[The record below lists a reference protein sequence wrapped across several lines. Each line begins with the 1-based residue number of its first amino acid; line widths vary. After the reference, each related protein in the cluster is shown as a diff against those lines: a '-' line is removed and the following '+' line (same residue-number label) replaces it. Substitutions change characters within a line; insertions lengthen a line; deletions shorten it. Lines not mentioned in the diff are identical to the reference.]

1 VITTL
6 TLENKLH
13 RETAAR
19 HCAEQLLEEKSR
31 ELYKINQELLLRNQK
46 IAQQRKRLRTKVIE
60 LEETRQQLSQS
71 EKMAVIGQLTAGVAH
86 EINNPVAFIASNL
99 DTLSDYLIDV
109 IELIN
114 KQKTC
119 LMKLKFDHV
128 NNTASANNL
137 LDDLSNFS
145 HRIDVDCLL
154 NDAKNLVS
162 ESVDGTHRVKKIV
175 ADLSDFSYVNAPNAR
190 AEDIND
196 LLKKS
201 VNIASSELKY
211 KADMEWCLSE
221 IPLVICHEGKIGQVF
236 LNLLVNAAHAINERG
251 SIRLSTGQE
260 GQSVWVEF
268 ADSGCGISTDNL
280 ANIFDPF
287 FTTKD
292 IGKGTGLGLHVV
304 KTAVEMHGG
313 EISVNS
319 KEGCGSIF
327 KIILPIAGVTR

>member
-1 VITTL
+1 VVTTQAL
-6 TLENKLH
+6 KNKLY

-19 HCAEQLLEEKSR
+19 HCAEQLLEDKSG
-31 ELYKINQELLLRNQK
+31 ELYKINQELLQRNQK
-46 IAQQRKRLRTKVIE
+46 IDQQGRRLHRQIIE
-60 LEETRQQLSQS
+60 LEETRQQLVQS

-99 DTLSDYLIDV
+99 ETLSDYLGDIAT
-109 IELIN
+109 LIN
-114 KQKTC
+114 KQKKC
-119 LMKLKFDHV
+119 VMKFKIDHIS
-128 NNTASANNL
+128 NTSSTVRL
-137 LDDLSNFS
+137 LDDLCTYS
-145 HRIDVDCLL
+145 HSIDVDGLL
-154 NDAKNLVS
+154 DDALDRIS

-175 ADLSDFSYVNAPNAR
+175 ADLSDFSYLNTPDAR

-211 KADMEWCLSE
+211 KADMEWCLAE
-221 IPLVICHEGKIGQVF
+221 IPLVVCHEGKIGQVF
-236 LNLLVNAAHAINERG
+236 LNLLVNAAHAIHG
-251 SIRLSTGQE
+251 YGLIRLSTGRE
-260 GQSVWVEF
+260 GDRVFVEI
-268 ADSGCGISTDNL
+268 ADNGCGISEDDL

-313 EISVNS
+313 EILVSS
-319 KEGCGSIF
+319 TDGCGAIF
-327 KIILPIAGVTR
+327 KIMLPIAGVTR

>member
-6 TLENKLH
+6 SLENKLH

-46 IAQQRKRLRTKVIE
+46 IARQRKRLRTKVIE
-60 LEETRQQLSQS
+60 LEETRQKLSQS

-109 IELIN
+109 IELIH
-114 KQKTC
+114 KQQTC
-119 LMKLKFDHV
+119 LMKLKVDHGH
-128 NNTASANNL
+128 NTASTNSL
-137 LDDLSNFS
+137 LDDLSSFS
-145 HRIDVDCLL
+145 HRIDVDGLL

-175 ADLSDFSYVNAPNAR
+175 ADLSDFSYVNAPQAR

-201 VNIASSELKY
+201 VQIASSELKY
-211 KADMEWCLSE
+211 KADVEWGLAE
-221 IPLVICHEGKIGQVF
+221 IPLVVCHEGKIGQVF
-236 LNLLVNAAHAINERG
+236 LNLLVNAAHAIHG
-251 SIRLSTGQE
+251 HGLIRLSTGQA
-260 GQSVWVEF
+260 GHKVWIEV
-268 ADSGCGISTDNL
+268 ADNGCGISSDYL
-280 ANIFDPF
+280 PNIFDPF

-319 KEGCGSIF
+319 KEGCGAIF
-327 KIILPIAGVTR
+327 RICLPIAGVTR